1 MLVYMVNC
9 KKLFSERAKEMKT
22 SEIRELLKLTQRP
35 GIISFAGGLPNP
47 DAFPVDVTRK
57 IINELLDTDA
67 KNILQYGSTEGI
79 IPLRET
85 LAEHMRG
92 RGMDVDK
99 DNILITHGSQQALEL
114 LSKVLLDPGDTIIV
128 GSPTYLGATGS
139 FRAFQARMETVTV
152 TEEGMDMDALDEKVK
167 ELIECDRKPKF
178 VYLVPTFQNPSGA
191 TIPAEKRKQLME
203 IAEKYDLLIVEDSPY
218 SYLRYE
224 GEPMPHLMR
233 LDKNNHVLRMQTF
246 SKILAPGFRIAW
258 CVGPPELI
266 EKMVIAKQA
275 TDLCTN
281 PFGQYVAYKYVA
293 SGELDKHLKTIKE
306 LYNKKRLAM
315 LDAMD
320 EYFPEEASWNRPLG
334 GMFVWAKFPEYVNT
348 REMFDK
354 ALKENVAYVVGDA
367 FFVEDTGYNT
377 MRLNFTHSSEEEIWE
392 GIERLA
398 KVIKDEIKE
407 KKERKG
413 VTKEGIITP

>member
-1 MLVYMVNC
+1 MVNMVNC
-9 KKLFSERAKEMKT
+9 KKLFSERAKEMKA

-47 DAFPVDVTRK
+47 DAFPVDATRK
-57 IINELLDTDA
+57 IINGLLDTDA
-67 KNILQYGSTEGI
+67 KKILQYGSTEGI

-99 DNILITHGSQQALEL
+99 DNILITHGSQQALDL

-139 FRAFQARMETVTV
+139 FRALQAHMETVEV
-152 TEEGMDMDALDEKVK
+152 KENGMDMDALDAKVK

-191 TIPAEKRKQLME
+191 TIPADKRKQLME

-224 GEPMPHLMR
+224 GEPMPHLMK

-320 EYFPEEASWNRPLG
+320 EFFPEEASWNRPEG

-348 REMFDK
+348 REMFEK

-398 KVIKDEIKE
+398 KVIKEEIKE

-413 VTKEGIITP
+413 VVKESIITP